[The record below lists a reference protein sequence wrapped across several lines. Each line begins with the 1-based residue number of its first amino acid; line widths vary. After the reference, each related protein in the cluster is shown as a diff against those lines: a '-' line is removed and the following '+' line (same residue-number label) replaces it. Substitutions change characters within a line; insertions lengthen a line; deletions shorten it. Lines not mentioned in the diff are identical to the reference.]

1 MDPGQIAAAG
11 WRWSLLLCRVAP
23 CSKLWPLPPQLLLP
37 ESDEPVPLLNRD
49 GLDRRLSPEVFV
61 KRLTLGFCPV
71 LRKDSP
77 TLSALLVPPAH
88 KVSSSSTLDRL
99 RANGIAN
106 VVTRTLLHANGCM
119 RTVACTRGIGLL
131 TH

>member
-1 MDPGQIAAAG
+1 MAAG
-11 WRWSLLLCRVAP
+11 LRGSLALFRADP
-23 CSKLWPLPPQLLLP
+23 CSKLRPLPP
-37 ESDEPVPLLNRD
+37 PLLHENDELDPLLTRD
-49 GLDRRLSPEVFV
+49 GLDRRLSPEDFF
-61 KRLTLGFCPV
+61 KRVTLACCPV
-71 LRKDSP
+71 LREDSS

-88 KVSSSSTLDRL
+88 KVSPSSTLDRL

-119 RTVACTRGIGLL
+119 RTVACTQGIGLL